1 MVKGGTWL
9 NDRPLLPRDSS
20 NFQEDQLSV
29 SRDPPF
35 SSRHPAGSC
44 RAWGEA
50 RQGLEVQ
57 NVEKKTEELINQAL
71 TK

>member
-1 MVKGGTWL
+1 MVDGGTWL
-9 NDRPLLPRDSS
+9 NDRALLPRDSL

-29 SRDPPF
+29 SRDPFF
-35 SSRHPAGSC
+35 SSRHPAASC

-50 RQGLEVQ
+50 RQGLESRMWR
-57 NVEKKTEELINQAL
+57 KREELINQAL